1 MANEIEPRAPRGR
14 PSQFDQERA
23 ARLISAVRGGNY
35 LSTAAQ
41 FAGISYSTLRRWILK
56 ADDPDA
62 PDEYRVFREE
72 IEKAQADGEV
82 AALAKINKAASE
94 GAWQA
99 AAWYLERSRPE
110 SWGRRDTNRIELV
123 GGTDA
128 RGETKSVGGIQLD
141 AAGMNALA
149 QRLANRRAEEEAD
162 IVDAE
167 LVEDDELEQALDVF
181 VDDPVVRDRLDG
193 LDS

>member
-1 MANEIEPRAPRGR
+1 MASEIEQRPARGR
-14 PSQFDQERA
+14 PSVFDQERA

-62 PDEYRVFREE
+62 PEEYRIFREE

-110 SWGRRDTNRIELV
+110 SWGRRDTNRIELI

-128 RGETKSVGGIQLD
+128 KGETKNVGGIQLD
-141 AAGMNALA
+141 PAGMNALA
-149 QRLANRRAEEEAD
+149 QRLARRRAEEEED

-167 LVEDDELEQALDVF
+167 LVEDDEMDVALDVF
-181 VDDPVVRDRLDG
+181 VDDESVRKQLD
-193 LDS
+193 DNS